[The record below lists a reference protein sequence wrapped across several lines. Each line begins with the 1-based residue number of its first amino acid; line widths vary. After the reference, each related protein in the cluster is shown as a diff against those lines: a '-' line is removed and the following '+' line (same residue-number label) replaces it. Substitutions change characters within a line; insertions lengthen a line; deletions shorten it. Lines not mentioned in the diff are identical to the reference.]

1 MSRVRTP
8 LLALLAMALI
18 AALVQPA
25 AADPSVFLPGLV
37 NSNPVN
43 GITPHIIDG
52 GRQDGVK
59 GMAQIG
65 NTMVVAGSFTQVE
78 QVNGG
83 PTFTRNH
90 IFSFDVTTGA
100 ISTTFVPQLD
110 GKVES
115 VQPAPDGLSVF
126 VGGYFSTVN
135 GQTHKRIARVYLSN
149 GQNVPGFNANV
160 TSGKRVM
167 DMSIDGNTLYLGGQ
181 FSKIGST
188 NVVDFAALN
197 ADTGAVDPQVSF
209 AFAGNQNGGPTRVQ
223 RMDISPDGSTIVAIG
238 NFATVNGLDFRQIVK
253 LNVGSRPATIA
264 DWQTNRFKSVCAS
277 KFDSYMRDVDIAP
290 DGTYFVVATTGA
302 YMGGPGAGVLCD
314 TVTRWE
320 MSATGSNQQPSW
332 ADYTGGDTTWSVLST
347 GEAIYVGGHMRWENN
362 PFGSDAPGPGAV
374 PRVGTAALDPLN
386 GLPLAW
392 TATREPRR
400 EGVFKLLATSGGV
413 WFGSDSCCISG
424 ERHER
429 LAWLPIAGGTAVPAP
444 SVFHLPNELWKLP
457 VNGCSSVDASILYR
471 VNAAGGSIPSL
482 DCGMD
487 WQADDQTTNPLRN
500 TGSNVATY
508 APIGSV
514 DGTVP
519 ATTPST
525 IFSSERWD
533 PNTAPE
539 MSWNFPAPAGHNL
552 QVRLY
557 FGNQCTCTSAVGQ
570 RRFSVAID
578 GTPRLTN
585 YDIVADVGN
594 QRGTMKQFQI
604 TSDGTVN
611 IDFTHVTENPL
622 INGIEIVDLDV
633 PAGPAPGGATQLEHR
648 AFDGTTAGGLTTL
661 STPTIDWGQARGAF
675 VTNGSLYTGWSDGK
689 LYERSFNGTSV
700 GPATAV
706 DLHGLTST
714 HFPLSNVTGMFLDNG
729 RLYYTVSGSSTLFYR
744 YFTPSSDMV
753 GAETFTASTSADGYS
768 WNTAVGLTVADG
780 QLFVARSNGSL
791 DRIAFSA
798 GKPTGAITTVS
809 GPGLDGINWKG
820 RGLFL
825 FG

>member
-1 MSRVRTP
+1 MSRVRTL
-8 LLALLAMALI
+8 LLALLSMALV

-25 AADPSVFLPGLV
+25 AADPSVVLPGLV
-37 NSNPVN
+37 SSNPVN
-43 GITPHIIDG
+43 GITPHILDG
-52 GRQDGVK
+52 GKQDGVK

-65 NTMVVAGSFTQVE
+65 NTMVVAGSFTQVGE
-78 QVNGG
+78 ANGG
-83 PTFTRNH
+83 PAITRNH
-90 IFSFDVTTGA
+90 IFAFDVTTGH
-100 ISTTFVPQLD
+100 ISDSFVPELD

-126 VGGYFSTVN
+126 IGGYFGTVN
-135 GQTHKRIARVYLSN
+135 GATHKRVARVYLSN

-181 FSKIGST
+181 FSKIGTT

-209 AFAGNQNGGPTRVQ
+209 AFAGNQNGGPTRIQ
-223 RMDISPDGSTIVAIG
+223 RMDISPDGSTVVAIG

-264 DWQTNRFKSVCAS
+264 DWQTNRYKSVCAS

-302 YMGGPGAGVLCD
+302 FMGGPGAGVLCD

-320 MSATGSNQQPSW
+320 MSATGSNLQPSW

-362 PFGSDAPGPGAV
+362 PFASDAQGPGAV

-386 GLPLAW
+386 GLPLDW

-429 LAWLPIAGGTAVPAP
+429 LAWMPIDGGTPVPAP
-444 SVFHLPNELWKLP
+444 SVFHLPNELWK
-457 VNGCSSVDASILYR
+457 V
-471 VNAAGGSIPSL
+471 AA
-482 DCGMD
+482 
-487 WQADDQTTNPLRN
+487 
-500 TGSNVATY
+500 
-508 APIGSV
+508 
-514 DGTVP
+514 
-519 ATTPST
+519 
-525 IFSSERWD
+525 
-533 PNTAPE
+533 
-539 MSWNFPAPAGHNL
+539 
-552 QVRLY
+552 
-557 FGNQCTCTSAVGQ
+557 
-570 RRFSVAID
+570 
-578 GTPRLTN
+578 
-585 YDIVADVGN
+585 
-594 QRGTMKQFQI
+594 
-604 TSDGTVN
+604 
-611 IDFTHVTENPL
+611 
-622 INGIEIVDLDV
+622 
-633 PAGPAPGGATQLEHR
+633 QLEHR
-648 AFDGTTAGGLTTL
+648 SFTGTTAGGVTAL
-661 STPTIDWGQARGAF
+661 STPTIDWSQARGAF
-675 VTNGSLYTGWSDGK
+675 VTNGRLYAGWSDGK
-689 LYERSFNGTSV
+689 LYERSFDGSTV

-714 HFPLSNVTGMFLDNG
+714 HFPLANVTGMFLDNG
-729 RLYYTVSGSSTLFYR
+729 RLYYTVSGSSNLFYR

-809 GPGLDGINWKG
+809 GPGLDGINWNG